1 MIFEKGSKS
10 NPAGN
15 LIVYCNVNGENPL
28 QPGGRIIASNVVVSF
43 LKIGDNFPVVTFPPV
58 SLDSMDD
65 LRQIISENGDL
76 YDVIKLPDFD
86 MPENKEKANQYIQDR
101 MENFNNL
108 VMKYVDLCKNKER
121 NPPSMT
127 EGEGIRD
134 YLDALAKLSLQ
145 FRKSS
150 GLAREAARMKVDKLV
165 DNFAVRHPQYDLE
178 NYKRALSYPGQK
190 GEELAGLYLKKY
202 TAISGEEYEKAS
214 VLKQQIQEME
224 SYPDSSFS
232 D

>member
-1 MIFEKGSKS
+1 MIFEKGSKN

-58 SLDSMDD
+58 SLDSMDE

-101 MENFNNL
+101 MENFNSL

-121 NPPSMT
+121 NSQAII
-127 EGEGIRD
+127 EGDGIRD

-224 SYPDSSFS
+224 SFPDSSFP